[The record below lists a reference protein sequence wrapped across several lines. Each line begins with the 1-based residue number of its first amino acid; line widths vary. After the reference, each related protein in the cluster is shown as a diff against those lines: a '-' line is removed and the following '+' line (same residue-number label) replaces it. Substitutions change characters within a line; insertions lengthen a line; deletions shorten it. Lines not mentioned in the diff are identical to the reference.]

1 MPTVSSFRSIESKHD
16 VYRRKACMKMFSE
29 FLREHA
35 MKIINFKKKKNE
47 IVNKREE
54 GII

>member
-1 MPTVSSFRSIESKHD
+1 
-16 VYRRKACMKMFSE
+16 MKKFCE
-29 FLREHA
+29 YLREHA

-47 IVNKREE
+47 IINKIAA

>member
-1 MPTVSSFRSIESKHD
+1 
-16 VYRRKACMKMFSE
+16 MKMFSE
-29 FLREHA
+29 VLREHA